1 MPLDVTNFTDSI
13 EPLKLQNFFC
23 WSKIMFIHNQALG
36 GIDRNLSVVIQSIV
50 FRVLIMQRL
59 GEQNMTRIGQ
69 RNRQDKE

>member
-13 EPLKLQNFFC
+13 ELLKLQNFFC
-23 WSKIMFIHNQALG
+23 WSKIMSIHKQALG

-59 GEQNMTRIGQ
+59 GEQDMTRIGQ